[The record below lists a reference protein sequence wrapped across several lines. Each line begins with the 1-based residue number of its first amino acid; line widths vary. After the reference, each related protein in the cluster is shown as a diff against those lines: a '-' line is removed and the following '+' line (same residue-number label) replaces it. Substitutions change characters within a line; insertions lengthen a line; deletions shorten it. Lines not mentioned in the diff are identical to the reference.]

1 MENLKHNFLSF
12 LSFINLNL
20 QTKIRSADY
29 YKTAQGAATLNVQWG
44 RWGFGGGRG
53 DVLRRKLATASRP

>member
-1 MENLKHNFLSF
+1 
-12 LSFINLNL
+12 L

-29 YKTAQGAATLNVQWG
+29 YKTVQSTATLNVQWG